1 MSKPRIAIL
10 APIAAGLTL
19 LSLSVAADETDS
31 GAAGR
36 ELYDTFQCWQCHG
49 YEGQGGAAARVA
61 PSAYPFEAFERFVR
75 YPNQMPAYPREL
87 LGDDELRTIWEFL
100 KSQPEP
106 PAVEDIPVL
115 KEL

>member
-1 MSKPRIAIL
+1 MSKSRVAFPATL
-10 APIAAGLTL
+10 AAALTL
-19 LSLSVAADETDS
+19 LAPGGAAGDTDS

-36 ELYDTFQCWQCHG
+36 ELYEAYQCWQCHG
-49 YEGQGGAAARVA
+49 YEGQGGAAPRVA
-61 PSAYPFEAFERFVR
+61 PGAYPFEAFERFVR

-87 LGDDELRTIWEFL
+87 LGDNELRTIWEFL

-106 PAVEDIPVL
+106 PPVDDIPAL